1 MRIIALTGLSGAG
14 KSVALNLLEDEGFYC
29 IDNLPASML
38 PVAVDILGRTGDSQV
53 AVGIDARGQQ
63 DLAEAVAAIRALSEK
78 HALQVLFLEASDD
91 CLLRRFSETRRRHP
105 LSIGDRAISQCIT
118 DERAMLS
125 DLAALGHR
133 IDTSGVTA
141 NALRAWLKGFLSIGG
156 GAFTLVFESFGFK
169 HGLPLDADLVYDV
182 RCLATP
188 HYRNELRPLTGRDAQ
203 VADFLAADPQVNEM
217 WVDIHRFLERWV
229 PVYVADNRAY
239 LTVALGCTGGQHR
252 SVWFA
257 ETLAADFGRQYSVLL
272 RHRNL
277 PVVGG
282 T

>member
-1 MRIIALTGLSGAG
+1 MRIVILTGLSGAG

-29 IDNLPASML
+29 IDNLPAPLLSATIESL
-38 PVAVDILGRTGDSQV
+38 SRTGSSQV

-63 DLAEAVAAIRALSEK
+63 SLAEAVTAIRALSAQ
-78 HALQVLFLEASDD
+78 HAVQVLFLEASDD

-105 LSIGDRAISQCIT
+105 LSAGDRAIGRCIT
-118 DERAMLS
+118 DERALLA

-141 NALRAWLKGFLSIGG
+141 NALRAWLKGFLAIGG
-156 GAFTLVFESFGFK
+156 GSFTLVFESFGFK

-182 RCLATP
+182 RCLTNP
-188 HYRNELRPLTGRDAQ
+188 HYRSDLRPLTGRDAP
-203 VADFLAADPQVNEM
+203 VADFLARDAQVTAMWAD
-217 WVDIHRFLERWV
+217 ICGFLERWV

-252 SVWFA
+252 SVWFV
-257 ETLAADFGRQYSVLL
+257 ETLAAHFGAQYQVLS

-277 PVVGG
+277 SA
-282 T
+282 

>member
-1 MRIIALTGLSGAG
+1 MRIIVLTGLSGAG

-29 IDNLPASML
+29 IDNLPAALL
-38 PVAVDILGRTGDSQV
+38 PATVEVLNQTGYGQV

-63 DLAEAVAAIRALSEK
+63 NLAEAVAAIRALSTQ

-118 DERAMLS
+118 DERALLS

-141 NALRAWLKGFLSIGG
+141 NALRAWLKGFLGIGG

-182 RCLATP
+182 RCLTNP
-188 HYRNELRPLTGRDAQ
+188 HYRSELRPLTGRDVP
-203 VADFLAADPQVNEM
+203 VADFLAADAQVGEM
-217 WVDIHRFLERWV
+217 WADICRFLERWV

-257 ETLAADFGRQYSVLL
+257 ETLAVHFGRSYQVLV

-277 PVVGG
+277 PGAEG
-282 T
+282 I

>member
-1 MRIIALTGLSGAG
+1 MRVIVLTGLSGAG

-29 IDNLPASML
+29 IDNLPATLLSTTIEVL
-38 PVAVDILGRTGDSQV
+38 SRSGNSQV

-63 DLAEAVAAIRALSEK
+63 NLAEAVAAIKTLGTQY
-78 HALQVLFLEASDD
+78 ALQVLFLEASDE

-105 LSIGDRAISQCIT
+105 LSMGDRSLNQCIT
-118 DERAMLS
+118 DERALLA

-141 NALRAWLKGFLSIGG
+141 NALRAWLKDFLAIGG
-156 GAFTLVFESFGFK
+156 GTFTLVFESFGFK
-169 HGLPLDADLVYDV
+169 LGLPLDADLVYDV
-182 RCLATP
+182 RCLINP
-188 HYRNELRPLTGRDAQ
+188 HYRSELRPLTGRDAP
-203 VADFLAADPQVNEM
+203 VADFLAADAQVGAM
-217 WVDIHRFLERWV
+217 WADIRSFLERWV

-257 ETLAADFGRQYSVLL
+257 ETLAAHFGRQYQVLL

-277 PVVGG
+277 PV
-282 T
+282 

>member
-1 MRIIALTGLSGAG
+1 MRIIVLTGLSGAG

-29 IDNLPASML
+29 VDNLPAPLLLTTVEVLS
-38 PVAVDILGRTGDSQV
+38 RTGYSQV
-53 AVGIDARGQQ
+53 AVGIDARDQQ
-63 DLAEAVAAIRALSEK
+63 NLAEAVAAIRALSAQ

-105 LSIGDRAISQCIT
+105 LSVGDRALNQCIT
-118 DERAMLS
+118 DERALLA

-141 NALRAWLKGFLSIGG
+141 NALRAWLRGFLAIGG
-156 GAFTLVFESFGFK
+156 GVFTLVFESFGFK

-182 RCLATP
+182 RCLTNP
-188 HYRNELRPLTGRDAQ
+188 HYHSELRPLTGRDAP
-203 VADFLAADPQVNEM
+203 VADYLAADAQVGAM
-217 WVDIHRFLERWV
+217 WADIRGFLERWV

-257 ETLAADFGRQYSVLL
+257 ETLAAHFGRQYQVLL

-277 PVVGG
+277 PV
-282 T
+282 

>member
-1 MRIIALTGLSGAG
+1 MRIIVLTGLSGAG

-29 IDNLPASML
+29 IDNLPASLL
-38 PVAVDILGRTGDSQV
+38 PATVEVLSRSGFSQV

-63 DLAEAVAAIRALSEK
+63 NLAEAVTAIRTLRTQ
-78 HALQVLFLEASDD
+78 HALQVIFLEASDD

-105 LSIGDRAISQCIT
+105 LSAGDRAIGQCIT
-118 DERAMLS
+118 DERALLA

-141 NALRAWLKGFLSIGG
+141 NALRAWLKGFLAIGG
-156 GAFTLVFESFGFK
+156 VSFTLVFESFGFK

-182 RCLATP
+182 RCLTNP
-188 HYRNELRPLTGRDAQ
+188 HYRSELRPLTGRDAP
-203 VADFLAADPQVNEM
+203 VADFLARDAQVGEM
-217 WVDIHRFLERWV
+217 WADICHFLERWV
-229 PVYVADNRAY
+229 PVYVADNRAF

-252 SVWFA
+252 SVWFV
-257 ETLAADFGRQYSVLL
+257 ETLAAHFGAQYQVLL

-277 PVVGG
+277 P